1 MDAQLKNFAKTRH
14 DIISS
19 IGVPASVK
27 LFANALFTVTT
38 GSNDFINNYFQPGL
52 SKLLRPETFIGTMI
66 SAFRKQLTSLYYMGA
81 RKIVVTNIPPIGCC
95 PYERDHNPFSGRAC
109 VASPNILAQQY
120 NHQLKQTLI
129 ELTTALKG
137 STFIYADVYG
147 MVDDIVRNYKSYGF
161 EIADR
166 ACCHVLGLHGGMV
179 PCLQHT
185 KICQD
190 RSKYVFWDWFH
201 VTETTNLIIAK
212 RILDGEI
219 NDISPINVQA
229 LSQI

>member
-19 IGVPASVK
+19 IGVPASVE

-109 VASPNILAQQY
+109 VASPNNLAQQY

-137 STFIYADVYG
+137 STFIYADVYSI
-147 MVDDIVRNYKSYGF
+147 VDDIVRNYKSYG
-161 EIADR
+161 E
-166 ACCHVLGLHGGMV
+166 
-179 PCLQHT
+179 
-185 KICQD
+185 
-190 RSKYVFWDWFH
+190 
-201 VTETTNLIIAK
+201 
-212 RILDGEI
+212 
-219 NDISPINVQA
+219 
-229 LSQI
+229 